1 MSNFGKKIKK
11 DSLFLRALQKGY
23 KMHLDFK
30 KVAAN

>member
-1 MSNFGKKIKK
+1 MSLQAKN
-11 DSLFLRALQKGY
+11 SSHVRALQKGY